1 VDFHLYARVLWR
13 FRVLVVVGFLLA
25 TALGILSIV
34 KVSSDGVT
42 YRQKQLWS
50 TDLRL
55 LVTQKGFPEG
65 RLYAQQPSP
74 TGETPETTGDG
85 TPVADPGRFNT
96 LAILYAELA
105 TSDPVRKLMAR
116 DAALRRLITRGQI
129 IATPLRDDQS
139 GVLLPLI
146 DLVAISESPRG
157 AQDMA
162 LGSAK
167 ALNTYISGQQRANKV
182 PLADRVV
189 VQTIVQP
196 RRVQLFQPRSK
207 TMAIVVFLGVMFAT
221 VGLAFVLENARPR
234 KPSIGVSTD
243 AELRETDQR
252 RTA

>member
-1 VDFHLYARVLWR
+1 
-13 FRVLVVVGFLLA
+13 
-25 TALGILSIV
+25 
-34 KVSSDGVT
+34 
-42 YRQKQLWS
+42 
-50 TDLRL
+50 
-55 LVTQKGFPEG
+55 
-65 RLYAQQPSP
+65 
-74 TGETPETTGDG
+74 
-85 TPVADPGRFNT
+85 
-96 LAILYAELA
+96 
-105 TSDPVRKLMAR
+105 
-116 DAALRRLITRGQI
+116 
-129 IATPLRDDQS
+129 
-139 GVLLPLI
+139 
-146 DLVAISESPRG
+146 
-157 AQDMA
+157 MA